1 MPLILLLPYFPL
13 ATVLMSCVC
22 IFASEI
28 KCTEFA
34 CTDIVQDTLNCDVCW
49 CYENGGCAC
58 CCCMVCHD
66 DDDTA
71 LCKDNTLYDD
81 SSDAFRAYAKKS

>member
-13 ATVLMSCVC
+13 ATVLMSSIC

-34 CTDIVQDTLNCDVCW
+34 CIDIVQDVANCDVCW

-66 DDDTA
+66 AEDP
-71 LCKDNTLYDD
+71 LYDD
-81 SSDAFRAYAKKS
+81 DVLRRAYAKKS

>member
-13 ATVLMSCVC
+13 ATVLMSITC
-22 IFASEI
+22 ILASDVT
-28 KCTEFA
+28 CTEFA
-34 CTDIVQDTLNCDVCW
+34 CTDIVQDVADCDVCW

-66 DDDTA
+66 ADHDPD
-71 LCKDNTLYDD
+71 TLYDD
-81 SSDAFRAYAKKS
+81 ASDAFRAYAKKS